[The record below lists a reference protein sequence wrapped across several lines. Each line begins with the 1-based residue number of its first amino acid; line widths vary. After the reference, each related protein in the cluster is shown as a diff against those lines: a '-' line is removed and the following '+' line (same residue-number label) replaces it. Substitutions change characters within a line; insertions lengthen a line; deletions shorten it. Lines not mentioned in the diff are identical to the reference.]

1 MNRNQSVI
9 GMINRKL
16 LDQVKPVVESWG
28 LGRHPNPTS
37 YFGRSEHGF
46 RYDFADVTSQFDIKI
61 AAFSLMNRSRPSLW
75 IKELRERKKYSQESD
90 IPIIFDNMKGVFSL
104 TRRWRVFDPFNIRFE
119 LIKRGDQSDDEA
131 TSKLID
137 SVLRE
142 LPKLRAFLYT

>member
-1 MNRNQSVI
+1 
-9 GMINRKL
+9 
-16 LDQVKPVVESWG
+16 
-28 LGRHPNPTS
+28 
-37 YFGRSEHGF
+37 
-46 RYDFADVTSQFDIKI
+46 
-61 AAFSLMNRSRPSLW
+61 MNRSRPSLW